1 MTITTVPLKC
11 LRLAKTNVRR
21 SNGTTGIEM
30 LAANILAHGLI
41 NPLQVIQAKKKG
53 FYDVFAGGRRLRALT
68 LLTENG
74 SIDDDYAVSVEIKEA
89 SDTLMRDISLS
100 ENAMRVAM
108 TAADECLAFD
118 QMLGKDKSPEKI
130 AQLATNYGTTVRH
143 IEARLRLANLADP
156 IFAALSDGTI
166 TLDAAKI
173 YGLTADKDRQLAA
186 YESLAA
192 IRGQN
197 DDWRIRKLI
206 FDDALQASNPIALFI
221 GEEAYREAGGRI
233 EADLFKDAGS
243 ANWTDGHIARSLAE
257 SQLNEMAEQVRTE
270 NGLGWIKIVV
280 GDNVPYDAYQ
290 QLHYYYPPRVK
301 LDDDQQARLE
311 AVEDR
316 IGEINELFEYGEF
329 ETTSEEELQK
339 ELDALET
346 EYSELHDQGTAI
358 PDEDREHIG
367 AFLMLTKE
375 GGTTLYHQLFS
386 TRTMRNDSN
395 RTDQRS
401 DDAPQPIHSRSLT
414 EDMAMIR
421 RDILAVHLAN
431 DPGLALDLSIF
442 QLAAG
447 VLSAAYGTG
456 ITLRIE
462 SVGDPQGS
470 TSTKSNAATEA
481 LAQIRE
487 SLDVSWFD
495 HSDTNGNF
503 QRFRELSDDVKAA
516 WLAYS
521 MARSLKATSATKNNF
536 HNPFHTMLGAIMEI
550 DTATHWRPTAD
561 NYFGKLKKSA
571 ILERIGE
578 LGDPSLVAR
587 YSSSKKGEIADAA
600 EKIYSGNAIIDPEIK
615 AKALAWVPEEL
626 RFKTEDVEEVAA
638 PNGIDPEAIDDVA
651 IDGPTETD
659 DNDAEAANDELVEA

>member
-21 SNGTTGIEM
+21 SNGSTGIEM
-30 LAANILAHGLI
+30 LAANIKAHGLI

-53 FYDVFAGGRRLRALT
+53 FYDVFAGGRRLRALS

-74 SIDDDYAVSVEIKEA
+74 SIDEDYAVSVEIKEA

-118 QMLGKDKSPEKI
+118 QMLGKDKCADKI
-130 AQLATNYGTTVRH
+130 AQLASNYGTTVRH

-166 TLDAAKI
+166 TLDAAKV
-173 YGLTADKDRQLAA
+173 YGLTGDKDRQLAA
-186 YESLAA
+186 FESLAG
-192 IRGQN
+192 IGCQN

-206 FDDALQASNPIALFI
+206 FDDAMQASNPIALFV
-221 GEEAYREAGGRI
+221 GEDAYREAGGRI
-233 EADLFKDAGS
+233 EADLFKDAGN
-243 ANWTDGHIARSLAE
+243 ANWTEAHIARNLAE
-257 SQLNEMAEQVRTE
+257 ARMNEMAEQIRTE
-270 NGLGWIKIVV
+270 NGLAWIKIVV
-280 GDNVPYDAYQ
+280 GDSVPYDAYQ
-290 QLHYYYPPRVK
+290 QLHHYYPPRVK
-301 LDDDQQARLE
+301 LDNEQQARLE

-329 ETTSEEELQK
+329 ETTSEEGLQK

-346 EYSELHDQGTAI
+346 EYSELQDRGTAI

-367 AFLMLTKE
+367 AFMMLTKD

-386 TRTMRNDSN
+386 TKTMRNNGNGS
-395 RTDQRS
+395 DQGS
-401 DDAPQPIHSRSLT
+401 VNEPQAIHSRSLT
-414 EDMAMIR
+414 EDLAMMR

-447 VLSAAYGTG
+447 QLGSAYGTA

-470 TSTKSNAATEA
+470 TSVKSNPATEA
-481 LAQIRE
+481 LAQLRE
-487 SLDVSWFD
+487 TLDVNWFD
-495 HSDTNGNF
+495 YSDTNGNF
-503 QRFRELSDDVKAA
+503 QRFRELADDVKAS
-516 WLAYS
+516 WLAYC
-521 MARSLKATSATKNNF
+521 MAKSLKATLATKNNF
-536 HNPFHTMLGAIMEI
+536 HSPFHTMLGEIMEI
-550 DTATHWRPTAD
+550 DTAAHWRPTAD

-578 LGDPSLVAR
+578 LGDPTLVAR

-600 EKIYSGNAIIDPEIK
+600 EKIYSGTAMIDPEIK
-615 AKALAWVPEEL
+615 AKALVWVPDEL
-626 RFKTEDVEEVAA
+626 RFKTEDVDEAAA
-638 PNGIDPEAIDDVA
+638 PDGSEPEAIDDVK
-651 IDGPTETD
+651 IDGTAD
-659 DNDAEAANDELVEA
+659 ADGNDAEAANDELVEA

>member
-1 MTITTVPLKC
+1 MDSLTTNMPPVLS
-11 LRLAKTNVRR
+11 R
-21 SNGTTGIEM
+21 SCCWPRPSERS
-30 LAANILAHGLI
+30 HS
-41 NPLQVIQAKKKG
+41 V
-53 FYDVFAGGRRLRALT
+53 RALT

-206 FDDALQASNPIALFI
+206 FDDALQASNPIALFV

-233 EADLFKDAGS
+233 EADLFKDADS

-301 LDDDQQARLE
+301 LDGDQQARLE

-329 ETTSEEELQK
+329 ETTSDSPWLW
-339 ELDALET
+339 
-346 EYSELHDQGTAI
+346 
-358 PDEDREHIG
+358 
-367 AFLMLTKE
+367 
-375 GGTTLYHQLFS
+375 LFV
-386 TRTMRNDSN
+386 R
-395 RTDQRS
+395 
-401 DDAPQPIHSRSLT
+401 
-414 EDMAMIR
+414 
-421 RDILAVHLAN
+421 
-431 DPGLALDLSIF
+431 
-442 QLAAG
+442 
-447 VLSAAYGTG
+447 
-456 ITLRIE
+456 
-462 SVGDPQGS
+462 
-470 TSTKSNAATEA
+470 KC
-481 LAQIRE
+481 
-487 SLDVSWFD
+487 
-495 HSDTNGNF
+495 
-503 QRFRELSDDVKAA
+503 RFC
-516 WLAYS
+516 
-521 MARSLKATSATKNNF
+521 
-536 HNPFHTMLGAIMEI
+536 
-550 DTATHWRPTAD
+550 
-561 NYFGKLKKSA
+561 
-571 ILERIGE
+571 
-578 LGDPSLVAR
+578 
-587 YSSSKKGEIADAA
+587 
-600 EKIYSGNAIIDPEIK
+600 
-615 AKALAWVPEEL
+615 
-626 RFKTEDVEEVAA
+626 
-638 PNGIDPEAIDDVA
+638 
-651 IDGPTETD
+651 
-659 DNDAEAANDELVEA
+659 